1 MRQEN
6 QHCPPIF
13 RWGFNLPGAMNN
25 NSDIRKSLVDVDDS
39 VLMVIDIQDHFL
51 NKYDPA
57 VSRPLLEKVVWLL
70 KIARCLDVPVVAM
83 AEDIDN
89 AGNLNSAILD
99 VLPNKAKVHNK
110 NAFGLAGNPEI
121 LADVDATGRKTA
133 ILVGTETDVC
143 VAQSALGLMEC
154 GYRVVVLKDAIA
166 TTAGDEQTGLNRM
179 RDAGAAISSV
189 KAITYE
195 WLRSVQNTTE
205 LFEKFPQLEAAE
217 LPGCLSL

>member
-1 MRQEN
+1 MS
-6 QHCPPIF
+6 
-13 RWGFNLPGAMNN
+13 NN
-25 NSDIRKSLVDVDDS
+25 TDIRKSLVEVDDS
-39 VLMVIDIQDHFL
+39 VLVVIDIQDNFL
-51 NKYDPA
+51 GKYDAA
-57 VSRPLLEKVVWLL
+57 VSKPLLEKVVWLL
-70 KIARCLDVPVVAM
+70 KLASCMKVPVVAM

-89 AGNLNSAILD
+89 SGNLNSAIQD
-99 VLPNKAKVHNK
+99 ALPNETKVHNK
-110 NAFGLAGNPEI
+110 NAFGLAANPEI
-121 LADVDATGRKTA
+121 LADVEATGRRTA

-179 RDAGAAISSV
+179 HDAGAAISSV

-195 WLRSVQNTTE
+195 WLRSVQKTTD
-205 LFEKFPQLEAAE
+205 LFEKCPELETTE

>member
-1 MRQEN
+1 
-6 QHCPPIF
+6 
-13 RWGFNLPGAMNN
+13 MNKN
-25 NSDIRKSLVDVDDS
+25 IDIRKSLVDADDS
-39 VLMVIDIQDHFL
+39 VLLVIDIQDHFL
-51 NKYDPA
+51 DKYDAA

-99 VLPNKAKVHNK
+99 ALPNELKVHNK
-110 NAFGLAGNPEI
+110 NVFGLAGNPEI
-121 LADVDATGRKTA
+121 LADVDATSRKTA

-143 VAQSALGLMEC
+143 VAQSALELMEC
-154 GYRVVVLKDAIA
+154 GYRVVVLKDAIV
-166 TTAGDEQTGLNRM
+166 TTAGDQQTGLNRM
-179 RDAGAAISSV
+179 HDAGAAFSSV

-217 LPGCLSL
+217 LPECLLL